1 MTSGN
6 TQATTIDDYLANVP
20 PDAREKL
27 QEIRQIVK
35 EEAPGADEAIS
46 YRMPAFKLHGILVYF
61 GAFKDHVGLYP
72 TSSPM
77 DAFREELAGYK
88 TSKGAIQFPLDRPL
102 PVPLIR
108 RIVQYRVKE
117 NLERTEQKRKK

>member
-35 EEAPGADEAIS
+35 EEAPEADEAIS